1 MTREFTCAPQLIAQS
16 GAEECRKLAK
26 IATRAED
33 WAHFSEMA
41 ETWELLAKQRH
52 DEIQFTK
59 TLALA
64 ESIASGRRSI
74 FPSGQ
79 KTAA

>member
-1 MTREFTCAPQLIAQS
+1 MRTATDCTIR
-16 GAEECRKLAK
+16 AEVCRKLAN
-26 IATRAED
+26 IATRSED

-41 ETWELLAKQRH
+41 ESWELLAKQRE

-59 TLALA
+59 ALALA
-64 ESIASGRRSI
+64 ESIASGRPI

-79 KTAA
+79 KKAA

>member
-1 MTREFTCAPQLIAQS
+1 MRTATDCKIR
-16 GAEECRKLAK
+16 AEECRKLAK
-26 IATRAED
+26 IATRPED
-33 WAHFSEMA
+33 RAHFGEMA
-41 ETWELLAKQRH
+41 ETWELLAKQRE

-64 ESIASGRRSI
+64 ESIASGRQSQ

-79 KTAA
+79 KKAA